1 MATKTKT
8 TTIKKTA
15 NAKKST
21 KLDDKLGGDPHAAF
35 DDIDD
40 DERDEFDEP
49 DFDSLDDDD
58 IDPVSY
64 THLTL
69 PTNREV

>member
-1 MATKTKT
+1 MATKTRT

-21 KLDDKLGGDPHAAF
+21 KLDAKLGDDPNTEF

-40 DERDEFDEP
+40 DELDEFDEP
-49 DFDSLDDDD
+49 DFDSLGA
-58 IDPVSY
+58 I
-64 THLTL
+64 
-69 PTNREV
+69 R

>member
-21 KLDDKLGGDPHAAF
+21 KLDAKLGDDPHAAF

-49 DFDSLDDDD
+49 DFDSLG
-58 IDPVSY
+58 
-64 THLTL
+64 
-69 PTNREV
+69 